1 MGKNDFQNESIMK
14 QDPITD
20 RYFII
25 HKIKSGGMATV
36 FLAEDKKL
44 NRTVALKKLHPHL
57 LEHGETV
64 TRFTNEARAIAS
76 LSHENIIK
84 IYDFGE
90 SADGP
95 FLVMEYIEGTT
106 LADCMEHS
114 GKISNLVTMEIA
126 RQIAA
131 GLYCAHTHGIIHRD
145 IKPANILIR
154 KDGTVIITDFGIAY
168 VAQNQSITIT
178 GSFLGSPHYV
188 SPEQIQGKTVTG
200 KSDVYSLGIVLYQCL
215 TGIMPFDAD
224 TPHAII
230 NSIITC
236 TPQKV
241 HQSNPRVVYWFA
253 DLVMQCLSKD
263 PQMRPGPENLI
274 ESIAKKTDDYSLAV
288 TKGSVVTFLNAPSE
302 TFSSETAEL
311 FAIYRTSGIE
321 DLHNKKIIAGLRN
334 LEQAEQFGKLS
345 NEDMKLK
352 CLTIKKINK
361 KSHLPLILI
370 LLTICIAIPLI
381 IMSFIKSTNNSSSV
395 TQSTSKNILSAKP
408 SIPPPLDTIEPTPID
423 TSMLSPAKEPLQLS
437 SSNPEP
443 DNVLLP
449 NSNNAHDS
457 LSPLLIDTSQQ
468 NINTQSAEGIL
479 KILTNP
485 PWVTIYIDGIER
497 GKTPKTNSVI
507 LAKGVHTMTLSK
519 DGYHTYTDTITV
531 NPSDTQTLRIRLQPE
546 LQGDR

>member
-1 MGKNDFQNESIMK
+1 MK

-95 FLVMEYIEGTT
+95 FLVMEYIDGTT
-106 LADCMEHS
+106 LADCMEHN

-168 VAQNQSITIT
+168 IAQNQSITIT

-215 TGIMPFDAD
+215 TGTMPFDAD

-236 TPQKV
+236 TPLDI
-241 HQSNPRVVYWFA
+241 HESNPRVVYWFG

-288 TKGSVVTFLNAPSE
+288 TKGSVVTFLNAPGE
-302 TFSSETAEL
+302 TFSSENAEL
-311 FAIYRTSGIE
+311 FTIYRTCGIK

-352 CLTIKKINK
+352 CLAIKKINK
-361 KSHLPLILI
+361 KSNLPLILI
-370 LLTICIAIPLI
+370 VLTVCIATTLI
-381 IMSFIKSTNNSSSV
+381 IMSFIKRTNNSLSV
-395 TQSTSKNILSAKP
+395 TQSTSKNILTAIP
-408 SIPPPLDTIEPTPID
+408 SIPPPLDIIEPPPID
-423 TSMLSPAKEPLQLS
+423 TSILSPAKEPLQVS

-457 LSPLLIDTSQQ
+457 STPLTIDTTEQTF
-468 NINTQSAEGIL
+468 NTQSSVGIL

-497 GKTPKTNSVI
+497 GKTPKINSVI

-519 DGYHTYTDTITV
+519 DSYHTYTDTIIV

-546 LQGDR
+546 MQGDR